1 MKKKTIIWAA
11 VAVVA
16 LLAIGFWMFGGS
28 PEAQK
33 VNVMTA
39 PAIRGNVSESI
50 TATGTIEPVTQVEV
64 GAQVTGII
72 DRIYVDYNSV
82 VKKG

>member
-39 PAIRGNVSESI
+39 PAIR
-50 TATGTIEPVTQVEV
+50 
-64 GAQVTGII
+64 
-72 DRIYVDYNSV
+72 
-82 VKKG
+82 